1 MRNDNKNTVAYHV
14 ERAQRLQE
22 RNERRADI
30 LTACGIIAAVA
41 LLAVLLAGAGRAERE
56 YSEETV
62 TVRSGDTLWGI
73 SEQYCPENMDK
84 REYIRVIEADNGC
97 GADIM
102 AGQVLTVRVYEK

>member
-1 MRNDNKNTVAYHV
+1 MNYNDNTVAYHV
-14 ERAQRLQE
+14 ERAKRLQK

-62 TVRSGDTLWGI
+62 TVQSGDTLWGI
-73 SEQYCPENMDK
+73 AGAYCPEDMDK
-84 REYIRVIEADNGC
+84 REYIRAIEADNEC
-97 GADIM
+97 GSDIRV
-102 AGQVLTVRVYEK
+102 GDVLTVRIYEK

>member
-1 MRNDNKNTVAYHV
+1 MNNKNTVAYHV
-14 ERAQRLQE
+14 ERAKRLQE

-41 LLAVLLAGAGRAERE
+41 VAVVLLAGAGRAERE

-73 SEQYCPENMDK
+73 ADAYCPEDMDK
-84 REYIRVIEADNGC
+84 REYVHMLEADNGC
-97 GADIM
+97 GSDIM
-102 AGQVLTVRVYEK
+102 AGQVLTVRVYE

>member
-1 MRNDNKNTVAYHV
+1 MNNKNTVAYHV
-14 ERAQRLQE
+14 ERAKRLQR

-41 LLAVLLAGAGRAERE
+41 VIAVLLAGAGRAERE

-73 SEQYCPENMDK
+73 SEQYCPEDMDK
-84 REYIRVIEADNGC
+84 REYIRAIEADNEC
-97 GADIM
+97 GTDICV
-102 AGQVLTVRVYEK
+102 GDVLTVRIYEK

>member
-1 MRNDNKNTVAYHV
+1 MNCNKNTVAYHV
-14 ERAQRLQE
+14 ERAKRLQK

-41 LLAVLLAGAGRAERE
+41 VIAVLLAGAGRAERE

-73 SEQYCPENMDK
+73 AGAYCPEDMDK
-84 REYIRVIEADNGC
+84 REYIRVIEADNDC
-97 GADIM
+97 GADICV
-102 AGQVLTVRVYEK
+102 GDVLTVRRYAD

>member
-1 MRNDNKNTVAYHV
+1 MNYNDRAVAYHV
-14 ERAQRLQE
+14 ERAKRLQK

-41 LLAVLLAGAGRAERE
+41 VIAVLLAGAGRAERE

-73 SEQYCPENMDK
+73 ADAYCPEDMDK
-84 REYIRVIEADNGC
+84 RDYVHMLEVDNEC
-97 GADIM
+97 TSAIK
-102 AGQVLTVRVYEK
+102 AGDVLTVRVYEK

>member
-1 MRNDNKNTVAYHV
+1 MNYTDRAVAYHV
-14 ERAQRLQE
+14 ERAQRLQR

-41 LLAVLLAGAGRAERE
+41 VAAVLVAGAGKVERE

-73 SEQYCPENMDK
+73 ADAYCPDEMDK
-84 REYIRVIEADNGC
+84 RDYIRAIEVDNDC
-97 GADIM
+97 TSAIK
-102 AGQVLTVRVYEK
+102 AGDVLTVRVYE

>member
-1 MRNDNKNTVAYHV
+1 MNNKNTVAYHV
-14 ERAQRLQE
+14 ERAKRLQK

-41 LLAVLLAGAGRAERE
+41 AAAVLLAGAGRAERE

-73 SEQYCPENMDK
+73 AGAYCPEDMDK
-84 REYIRVIEADNGC
+84 REYIRAIEADNGC

-102 AGQVLTVRVYEK
+102 AGQILTVRVYE

>member
-1 MRNDNKNTVAYHV
+1 MNYNDNTVAYHV
-14 ERAQRLQE
+14 ERAKRLQK

-41 LLAVLLAGAGRAERE
+41 VAVVLLAGAGRAERE

-62 TVRSGDTLWGI
+62 TVQSGDTLWGI
-73 SEQYCPENMDK
+73 AGAYCPEDMDK
-84 REYIRVIEADNGC
+84 REYIRAIEADNDC

-102 AGQVLTVRVYEK
+102 AGQILTVRVYEK

>member
-1 MRNDNKNTVAYHV
+1 MNNKNTVAYHV
-14 ERAQRLQE
+14 ERAKRLQK

-41 LLAVLLAGAGRAERE
+41 VAAVLLAGAGRAERE

-73 SEQYCPENMDK
+73 SEQYCPEDMDK
-84 REYIRVIEADNGC
+84 RDYVHMLEVDNGC
-97 GADIM
+97 GADIRV
-102 AGQVLTVRVYEK
+102 GDVLTVRRYAE

>member
-1 MRNDNKNTVAYHV
+1 MNNKNTVAYHV
-14 ERAQRLQE
+14 ERAKRLQE

-41 LLAVLLAGAGRAERE
+41 VAAVLLAGAGKVERE

-73 SEQYCPENMDK
+73 ADAYCPENMDK
-84 REYIRVIEADNGC
+84 REYIRVIEADNEC

>member
-1 MRNDNKNTVAYHV
+1 MNNKNTVAYHV
-14 ERAQRLQE
+14 ERAQRLQR
-22 RNERRADI
+22 RNERRANI

-73 SEQYCPENMDK
+73 AEQYCPDDMDK
-84 REYIRVIEADNGC
+84 RDYVHMLEVDNGC
-97 GADIM
+97 TSAIK
-102 AGQVLTVRVYEK
+102 AGDVLTVRVYEK

>member
-1 MRNDNKNTVAYHV
+1 MNCNKNTVAYHV
-14 ERAQRLQE
+14 ERAKRLQK

-41 LLAVLLAGAGRAERE
+41 AAALLLAGAGRAERE

-73 SEQYCPENMDK
+73 AGAYCPEDMDK
-84 REYIRVIEADNGC
+84 RDYVHMLEVDNGC
-97 GADIM
+97 GADIRV
-102 AGQVLTVRVYEK
+102 GDVLTVRVYE

>member
-1 MRNDNKNTVAYHV
+1 MNCNKNTVAYHV
-14 ERAQRLQE
+14 ERAKQLQE

-41 LLAVLLAGAGRAERE
+41 VAVVLLAGAGRAERE

-73 SEQYCPENMDK
+73 ADAYCPEDMDK
-84 REYIRVIEADNGC
+84 RDYVHMLEVDNGC
-97 GADIM
+97 TSAIK
-102 AGQVLTVRVYEK
+102 AGDVLTVRIYEK